1 MNLLSRIARKVRRH
15 AYEPSIKIAPARHVV
30 ELGTEYGGWNFIE
43 NDSLNGATI
52 ISAGLGEDASFD
64 VLFAARYRARVIIV
78 DPTPRAVAHFRQI
91 QSRIGRPAETS
102 FVDGGQQ
109 PAKAYDLTTLSPD
122 QLVLIEKAL
131 WIRNEPVRFFQPA
144 NPAHVS
150 HSIANLFNNQ
160 TPDAPYLEVPSTT
173 LPDIVA
179 QFGLSK
185 VAILKI
191 DIEGVEVAVLDDML
205 QKNIH
210 PDQILVEFDEI
221 ATPSSK
227 VKSKYQDCDRMLR
240 NAGYLCVFRKGGVNF
255 TYAKADLVRGV

>member
-1 MNLLSRIARKVRRH
+1 MSLLSRIARKVRRR
-15 AYEPSIKIAPARHVV
+15 AFEPSIEIAPARHVV

-78 DPTPRAVAHFRQI
+78 DPTPRAVVHFRQI
-91 QSRIGRPAETS
+91 QSRIGHPAETS
-102 FVDGGQQ
+102 FVDGGHQ
-109 PAKAYDLTTLSPD
+109 PAEAYDLTTLSPG
-122 QLVLIEKAL
+122 QLMLIEKAL

-144 NPAHVS
+144 NPVHVS
-150 HSIANLFNNQ
+150 HSITNLFNGQ

-173 LPDIVA
+173 LPEIVA
-179 QFGLSK
+179 QFSLERIA
-185 VAILKI
+185 VLKI

-205 QKNIH
+205 QKKIY

-221 ATPSSK
+221 STPSPK
-227 VKSKYQDCDRMLR
+227 VKSKYEHCDRMLR
-240 NAGYLCVFRKGGVNF
+240 NAGYLCVFCKGGVNF
-255 TYAKADLVRGV
+255 TYAKANLVRGA